1 MTYDEYLVVWYNR
14 SRRYQLRCGRAFNL
28 NFDEF
33 CGLVSNYQRAVITSR
48 LEQMEGTAATPQR
61 VGYVL
66 SWVSPEAHAAGVMDS
81 STAKILNYRNSRQ
94 MFRKRKGDTH
104 SDGARARIGAAKRGK
119 EQTRQH
125 VERRAEKQ
133 RGIKRGDMSK
143 ETKAKIR
150 VKALA
155 REAAKRAQAGPAGP
169 CRAERNPQGG
179 ERQSWI

>member
-1 MTYDEYLVVWYNR
+1 MTYDEYLVVWYDR
-14 SRRYQLRCGRAFNL
+14 SRRYQLGCGRTFNL

-33 CGLVSNYQRAVITSR
+33 FGLVSNYQRDMITRR

-66 SWVSPEAHAAGVMDS
+66 GWASPEAHATGVMDS
-81 STAKILNYRNSRQ
+81 STAKILKYTTSRQ
-94 MFRKRKGDTH
+94 MFRKQKGDNH
-104 SDGARARIGAAKRGK
+104 SDDARARIGAAKRGK

-133 RGIKRGDMSK
+133 RGIKRGDMSE

-155 REAAKRAQAGPAGP
+155 REAAKRAQASA
-169 CRAERNPQGG
+169 
-179 ERQSWI
+179 